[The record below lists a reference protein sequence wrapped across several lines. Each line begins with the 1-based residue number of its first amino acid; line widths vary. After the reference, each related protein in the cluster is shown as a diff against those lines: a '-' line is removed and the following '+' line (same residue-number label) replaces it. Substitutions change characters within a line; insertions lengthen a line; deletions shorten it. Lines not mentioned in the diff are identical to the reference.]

1 MVSNLYPPYVHGGAE
16 LYVHHI
22 SQGLSREHDVSI
34 ITTTPFQGNGS
45 VVGKRQLEGKSVIYR
60 FYPLNLY
67 SNFHYSRRPL
77 FIKPFWHVMD
87 VWNPHVYLMVKKALK
102 RERPEIVHVHNFK
115 GLSASVFSAAKCLG
129 IPVVYTAHDY
139 NLICPKTTMLTKTNS
154 QCVNPHA
161 LCLLYRRFS
170 QHIDL
175 DAVLAPS
182 DFALNVLSSLGLF
195 TNVPKIKLP
204 LGIVGGDPVKKVDN
218 DTFDI
223 LYVGRLG
230 EHKGVQFLL
239 ESVRNLD
246 LEHTRL
252 HVVGQGSDMTRFQ
265 RAARDDD
272 RIIFHG
278 FLARNILRQLYSVSD
293 VAVVPSIYN
302 ETFGL
307 VIPEYYRHGIPV
319 LGSRAGAIPELVIDG
334 YNGLLFQPGNVE
346 QLTACLKRI
355 SQDSE
360 LLYKLSNNAYKSS
373 ATFDM
378 GIHLQKLEEVYK
390 EVALP

>member
-16 LYVHHI
+16 LYVHRI
-22 SQGLSREHDVSI
+22 SRGLSRTHDVSI
-34 ITTTPFQGNGS
+34 ITATPFREHRS
-45 VVGKRQLEGKSVIYR
+45 IVAKKQLEGRNAIYR

-67 SNFHYSRRPL
+67 SNFHHSRRPL
-77 FIKPFWHVMD
+77 FIKPLWHAID
-87 VWNPHVYLMVKKALK
+87 VWNPHVYTTVKNVMK

-115 GLSASVFSAAKCLG
+115 GFSASVFSAAKCLD

-139 NLICPKTTMLTKTNS
+139 NLICPKTTMLTKMNS
-154 QCVNPHA
+154 QCTNPHA

-182 DFALNVLSSLGLF
+182 NFALNALSSLGLF
-195 TNVPKIKLP
+195 TDVPKIKLP
-204 LGIVGGDPVKKVDN
+204 LGVEGGDPVEKVDN

-230 EHKGVQFLL
+230 AHKGVQFLL
-239 ESVRNLD
+239 ESVRHLD

-252 HVVGQGSDMTRFQ
+252 HVVGQGNDMARFQ
-265 RAARDDD
+265 RTARGDN

-278 FLARNILRQLYSVSD
+278 FLAPDMLRRLYSIAD
-293 VAVVPSIYN
+293 VAVMPSVYN

-334 YNGLLFQPGNVE
+334 HNGLLFQPGDVE
-346 QLTACLKRI
+346 QLTACLEKL

-360 LLYKLSNNAYKSS
+360 LLHELSNNARKSS
-373 ATFDM
+373 AAFDM

-390 EVALP
+390 KVALP